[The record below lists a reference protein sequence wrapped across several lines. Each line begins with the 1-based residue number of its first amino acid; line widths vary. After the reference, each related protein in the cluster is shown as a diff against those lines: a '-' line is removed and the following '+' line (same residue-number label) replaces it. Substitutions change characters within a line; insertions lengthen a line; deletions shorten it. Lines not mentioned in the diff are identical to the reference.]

1 MLSCY
6 FYYFPPQTI
15 TLKQLRASYE
25 TLMEGNRRL
34 LETKDALLRV
44 QPSVMQSPRIEKAAP
59 PVRKEA
65 VLSVVEP
72 RPPSTS
78 KPSSSGVQ
86 RASTSK
92 AAVLS
97 GDDQSLGGNLTFITS
112 EMIE

>member
-1 MLSCY
+1 M
-6 FYYFPPQTI
+6 
-15 TLKQLRASYE
+15 KQLRASYE
-25 TLMEGNRRL
+25 ALMEGNRRL
-34 LETKDALLRV
+34 LETKDSLLRAAAPV
-44 QPSVMQSPRIEKAAP
+44 AQSPRPDKTL

-65 VLSVVEP
+65 MLPTVEP

-86 RASTSK
+86 RVSTSK

-97 GDDQSLGGNLTFITS
+97 GEDLSVGGNLTFLTS